1 VDGIRAIGWSLK
13 RGLVLPLR
21 VFLSGNAFYW
31 LYILG
36 LKFFTLYVVSFSG
49 SFKQFKTYV
58 INLHKNNP
66 ILFLSYSIFLI
77 GWDWGRWFI
86 IIFYL
91 YFFLFA
97 YNGKRES
104 RDNRYTLTVSVLV
117 IYTVLSLGTIIP
129 ECCLSWTDPKI
140 LNNIEKYVGE
150 IKFNY

>member
-1 VDGIRAIGWSLK
+1 
-13 RGLVLPLR
+13 
-21 VFLSGNAFYW
+21 
-31 LYILG
+31 
-36 LKFFTLYVVSFSG
+36 
-49 SFKQFKTYV
+49 
-58 INLHKNNP
+58 
-66 ILFLSYSIFLI
+66 
-77 GWDWGRWFI
+77 
-86 IIFYL
+86 L